1 MYKLLA
7 ALNPSNGKKRRT
19 DSFTPFLDCASFSTP
34 QPSPSYLQ
42 KILTWYQKSDLLHRC
57 SKEKSGEAALT
68 LTLRVH
74 VTSCIQKES
83 HSHVNIFLFH
93 PLPSDCEI
101 WWTWATN
108 CLRERSKR
116 IPSFSVQ
123 KAGIKRRAH
132 FFFLLPTDTTPA
144 ESIREMISFCVCVCA
159 RMTGTTTRVACSI
172 FQKKKREANKWKAVT
187 NIFFFNNKKNKQNKQ
202 NRINNIQG
210 GTIDRC
216 RPYWIVKL
224 VFYFQLTHVHL
235 QMKRLLNSTRRRSFD
250 LTKDALTRRW
260 MCPCF

>member
-1 MYKLLA
+1 MSTFFFFIHSLATAKFDGLGPPIVYVNEAKEFLLFRYKKRE
-7 ALNPSNGKKRRT
+7 SNGAPIFFFCYRQT
-19 DSFTPFLDCASFSTP
+19 QH
-34 QPSPSYLQ
+34 QPSRLG
-42 KILTWYQKSDLLHRC
+42 KW
-57 SKEKSGEAALT
+57 
-68 LTLRVH
+68 
-74 VTSCIQKES
+74 
-83 HSHVNIFLFH
+83 FLFV
-93 PLPSDCEI
+93 S
-101 WWTWATN
+101 
-108 CLRERSKR
+108 
-116 IPSFSVQ
+116 
-123 KAGIKRRAH
+123 
-132 FFFLLPTDTTPA
+132 
-144 ESIREMISFCVCVCA
+144 VCA

-210 GTIDRC
+210 GTIDRR